1 MHAKAMSHCLRK
13 RVAALAVAG
22 FAGVFASAI
31 ARADIYTWVDATG
44 KLNLSNQPP
53 PEGARVTNVYRE
65 DPAARAH
72 AEAARAA
79 SAREELRAL
88 NDRVAELERA
98 LEKAKEAQ
106 AAPPGP
112 APVMYVPAPAP
123 PAAYASAMA
132 QTIVAPPAS
141 GYSPYFPNY
150 DCAWVGC
157 FAPGSVG
164 FYPGSVVVVNAPGPG
179 HAHRPAGHARPPRR
193 GEPVP
198 VPQPRFPKPVG
209 ELPDPPNLFPGT
221 GR

>member
-1 MHAKAMSHCLRK
+1 MNRCSRK
-13 RVAALAVAG
+13 RIAALAAAG
-22 FAGVFASAI
+22 FAGVFAWTI
-31 ARADIYTWVDATG
+31 VHADIYTWVDAAG

-88 NDRVAELERA
+88 NARVAELERA
-98 LEKAKEAQ
+98 LDKAKEAE
-106 AAPPGP
+106 AAPTGP
-112 APVMYVPAPAP
+112 APVAYVPAPPP

-141 GYSPYFPNY
+141 NYLPYAPNY

-157 FAPGSVG
+157 FSPGSFG
-164 FYPGSVVVVNAPGPG
+164 FYPGSVVVVNAPGTG

-193 GEPVP
+193 GEPVRN
-198 VPQPRFPKPVG
+198 PQPRFPKPVG

>member
-1 MHAKAMSHCLRK
+1 MNSRPRRCI
-13 RVAALAVAG
+13 AALAVSCA
-22 FAGVFASAI
+22 AVFTWTGAQ
-31 ARADIYTWVDATG
+31 ADVYTWIDASG

-79 SAREELRAL
+79 SAREELRTLTA
-88 NDRVAELERA
+88 RVAELERA
-98 LEKAKEAQ
+98 LEKAREDQ
-106 AAPPGP
+106 ARPPEP
-112 APVMYVPAPAP
+112 APVAYAPAPPP

-132 QTIVAPPAS
+132 QTIVAPPVQS
-141 GYSPYFPNY
+141 YSPYFPNY

-157 FAPGSVG
+157 FSPGSFG
-164 FYPGSVVVVNAPGPG
+164 FYPSSVVVVNAPGAG
-179 HAHRPAGHARPPRR
+179 HAHPPAGHAHPPRR
-193 GEPVP
+193 GEPVGI
-198 VPQPRFPKPVG
+198 PQPRFPKPVG

>member
-1 MHAKAMSHCLRK
+1 MHAKAMNRCSCK
-13 RVAALAVAG
+13 RVAALAAAG
-22 FAGVFASAI
+22 FAGVFASTI
-31 ARADIYTWVDATG
+31 AHADIYTWIDATG
-44 KLNLSNQPP
+44 KLNLSNQSP

-112 APVMYVPAPAP
+112 APVAYVPTPPP

-132 QTIVAPPAS
+132 QTIVAPPAL

-157 FAPGSVG
+157 FSPGSFG
-164 FYPGSVVVVNAPGPG
+164 FYPGSVVVVNAPGMG
-179 HAHRPAGHARPPRR
+179 HGHPRRR
-193 GEPVP
+193 GEPVRN
-198 VPQPRFPKPVG
+198 PQPRFPKPVG